1 VPDGYL
7 EVRGL
12 TKLYRSGRG
21 LHAIDLTLP
30 RGAIVALQ
38 GPNGSGKST
47 LLRCLAGLA
56 TYRGEVRLGGRRLDR
71 SPASRARIG
80 FLPQAPAFPAEA
92 TVGEV
97 LGLFARLRGAEP
109 DGGLPGGFLPP
120 ADEGIGALSEGG
132 RHRVGLAIALLG
144 DPELLLLDEPLAN
157 LDEEGRRT
165 VRDVLRA
172 RCDRGA
178 TAIVSSPSPT
188 ELEAVADVL
197 VRMDGGR
204 VVGREAASADDPDPD
219 ALGVPR

>member
-1 VPDGYL
+1 MPDAYL

-21 LHAIDLTLP
+21 LHGIDLALP

-47 LLRCLAGLA
+47 LLRCLAGLS
-56 TYRGEVRLGGRRLDR
+56 TYRGEVRLAGRPLDR

-80 FLPQAPAFPAEA
+80 FLPQTPAFPAEA

-109 DGGLPGGFLPP
+109 DGGLPEGFLPP
-120 ADEGIGALSEGG
+120 ADERVGALSEGQ
-132 RHRVGLAIALLG
+132 RHRVGLAVALLG
-144 DPELLLLDEPLAN
+144 EPDLLLLDEPLAN
-157 LDEEGRRT
+157 LDEEGRRI

-204 VVGREAASADDPDPD
+204 VVGPGTSPADEPDPD
-219 ALGVPR
+219 AAGVPG